1 MTELELTKFELNMA
15 KAHIKFFKGQIKLKN
30 LIIEELKQKLRE
42 AKCTKPIEQR
52 INNYFN
58 RGHGDWDKLYDFM
71 DKESFSRADFLAC
84 VCASLLREPENEFE
98 TELGIGGIKFGINI
112 RKK

>member
-1 MTELELTKFELNMA
+1 M
-15 KAHIKFFKGQIKLKN
+15 
-30 LIIEELKQKLRE
+30 R
-42 AKCTKPIEQR
+42 KPIEQR

-71 DKESFSRADFLAC
+71 DKESFTRLDFLAC
-84 VCASLLREPENEFE
+84 VCASLLREPDSEFE
-98 TELGIGGIKFGINI
+98 TSLMIQGVEFAINI